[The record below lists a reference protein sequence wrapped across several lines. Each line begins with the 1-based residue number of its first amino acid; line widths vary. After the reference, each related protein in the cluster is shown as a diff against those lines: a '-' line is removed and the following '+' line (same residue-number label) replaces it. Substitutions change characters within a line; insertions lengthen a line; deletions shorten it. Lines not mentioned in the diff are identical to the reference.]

1 MTASL
6 RKAKPNILVVGD
18 LMIDHYLWGSTDRIS
33 PEAPVQVVNIA
44 NETAVLGG
52 AGNVVN
58 NLHALGASV
67 SVASVIGQDEIG
79 KELLMML
86 KSRGIKT
93 EGLVTQDGRKTSK
106 KSRVIAS
113 NQQILRYDKESKED
127 ITDSSVEQIINAIKK
142 DLFLYDMIILS
153 DYGKGV
159 LTSSLCQEIIA
170 LAATLSKKVLVDP
183 KGTDYSKYKG
193 AHFLTPNKK
202 EACEATGID
211 IVDDET
217 LLKAGKWLRKECD
230 LELSMI
236 TLSEDGIAIFRE
248 TSASQ
253 TATASFRETS
263 ASQTATASFADEMHK
278 VPTVAREVFDVTG
291 AGDTVIASLAFAI
304 SSGHDVVSAAK
315 FANAAAAVVVGK
327 IGSATA
333 SMDEIEEYESTLH
346 KSSSDM
352 HIKTRDE
359 LQRCV
364 STAKDKKQRVVFTN
378 GCFDILHL
386 GHVKYLEVAKSFG
399 DILIVGLNADS
410 SVTKLKGPT
419 RPVNPEYD
427 RAYLLAALEVVD
439 YVVIFSEETPHD
451 LIKMISPDVLVKGG
465 DYEGKSV
472 VGTEFAGELKLVDF
486 VDGKSTTKTIERI
499 QKDSNI
505 C

>member
-1 MTASL
+1 MIESL
-6 RKAKPNILVVGD
+6 RNTKPNILVVGD
-18 LMIDHYLWGSTDRIS
+18 LMIDHYLWGDCDRIS
-33 PEAPVQVVNIA
+33 PEAPVQVVNVA
-44 NETAVLGG
+44 KETAVLGG

-58 NLHALGASV
+58 NLHTLGASV

-86 KSRGIKT
+86 KSLGVKT
-93 EGLVTQDGRKTSK
+93 EGLVTQEGRKTSK

-127 ITDSSVEQIINAIKK
+127 ITEESVEKIVSAIKK

-159 LTSSLCQEIIA
+159 LTPALCQEVISV
-170 LAATLSKKVLVDP
+170 AATQKKKVLVDP
-183 KGTDYSKYKG
+183 KGKDYSKYRG

-211 IVDDET
+211 IVDDES
-217 LLKAGKWLRKECD
+217 LLRAGEWLRTECD

-236 TLSEDGIAIFRE
+236 TLSEDGIAIFSE
-248 TSASQ
+248 ESEA
-253 TATASFRETS
+253 
-263 ASQTATASFADEMHK
+263 FADKMHK
-278 VPTVAREVFDVTG
+278 VPTVAKEVFDVTG
-291 AGDTVIASLAFAI
+291 AGDTVISSLAYAI
-304 SSGHDVVSAAK
+304 SSGKDIVAAAQ

-333 SMDEIEEYESTLH
+333 TMDEIEAYESTIH
-346 KSSSDM
+346 QSSSDM
-352 HIKTRDE
+352 HIKNHDE
-359 LQRCV
+359 IAKVVRKAQDRNQRI
-364 STAKDKKQRVVFTN
+364 VFTN

-386 GHVKYLEVAKSFG
+386 GHVKYLEIAKSFG

-410 SVTKLKGPT
+410 SVRELKGPE
-419 RPVNPEYD
+419 RPINPEYD

-451 LIKMISPDVLVKGG
+451 LIKMIKPDVLVKGG
-465 DYEGKSV
+465 DYEGKEV
-472 VGTEFAGELKLVDF
+472 VGTEFAKELKLVDF
-486 VDGKSTTKTIERI
+486 VDGKSTTRTIERI
-499 QKDSNI
+499 KKDSTL

>member
-1 MTASL
+1 MQNL
-6 RKAKPNILVVGD
+6 RNAKPNILVVGD
-18 LMIDHYLWGSTDRIS
+18 LMIDHYLWGQTNRIS
-33 PEAPVQVVNIA
+33 PEAPVQVVDVSK
-44 NETAVLGG
+44 ETSVLGG
-52 AGNVVN
+52 AGNVIN
-58 NLHALGASV
+58 NLHTLGASV
-67 SVASVIGQDEIG
+67 SVASVIGQDDIG
-79 KELLMML
+79 KELLIML
-86 KSRGIKT
+86 KSLGIKT
-93 EGLVTQDGRKTSK
+93 EGLVSQKGRKTSE
-106 KSRVIAS
+106 KSRIIAS

-127 ITDSSVEQIINAIKK
+127 ISTESVQEIIKAIKK

-159 LTSSLCQEIIA
+159 LTKELCQEIIV
-170 LAATLSKKVLVDP
+170 LASCQNKKVLVDP
-183 KGTDYSKYKG
+183 KGIDYSKYKG

-202 EACEATGID
+202 EACEATGIN

-217 LLKAGKWLRKECD
+217 LLEAGTWLRKECE
-230 LELSMI
+230 LELAMI
-236 TLSEDGIAIFRE
+236 TLSEDGIAIFE
-248 TSASQ
+248 DKMT
-253 TATASFRETS
+253 
-263 ASQTATASFADEMHK
+263 K
-278 VPTVAREVFDVTG
+278 VPTVAKEVFDVTG

-304 SSGHDVVSAAK
+304 SSGEDIVSAAK

-352 HIKTRDE
+352 HIKTRQE
-359 LQRCV
+359 LEKCV
-364 STAKDKKQRVVFTN
+364 ITAKNKNQKIVFTN

-386 GHVKYLEVAKSFG
+386 GHVKYLEIAKSFG

-410 SVTKLKGPT
+410 SVRKLKGPS
-419 RPVNPEYD
+419 RPVNLEYD

-451 LIKMISPDVLVKGG
+451 LIKMIEPDVLVKGG
-465 DYEGKSV
+465 DYEGKIV
-472 VGTEFAGELKLVDF
+472 VGTEFAKELKLVDF

-499 QKDSNI
+499 QKESSL